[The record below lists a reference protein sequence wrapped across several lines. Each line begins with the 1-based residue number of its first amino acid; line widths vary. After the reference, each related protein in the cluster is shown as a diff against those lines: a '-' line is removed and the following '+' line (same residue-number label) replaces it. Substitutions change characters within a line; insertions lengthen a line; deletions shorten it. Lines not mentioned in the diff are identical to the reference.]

1 MVHWAGEGSD
11 VIICLARDPPRLVS
25 AAMNQPSSVFIS
37 YDYGNSFENKTENFL
52 LKGKGYASLENF
64 FIHPK
69 YNSHVSKFYVMMMMM
84 YGSCYIVESDI
95 FVLPVS
101 FRTYSVRL
109 SVHAVGDMIAI
120 LSLGQLGSFI
130 SICDLFMCRVRV
142 VVFVKCIQL
151 NKE

>member
-11 VIICLARDPPRLVS
+11 VIICLARDSPRLIPAS
-25 AAMNQPSSVFIS
+25 INQPSSVYIS
-37 YDYGNSFENKTENFL
+37 YDYGNSFENKTELFRM
-52 LKGKGYASLENF
+52 KGKVYASLEKF

-69 YNSHVSKFYVMMMMM
+69 YNSHVSKFYMMMIM

-109 SVHAVGDMIAI
+109 SMHAVGGRYCRIITCAV
-120 LSLGQLGSFI
+120 GFI
-130 SICDLFMCRVRV
+130 YEYL
-142 VVFVKCIQL
+142 
-151 NKE
+151 